1 MLLTARCANC
11 FQHCNIIL
19 NNIYF
24 EHQISISEWFMND
37 CVTMKPVV
45 IKLCNTVIHLIK
57 IKCYIFLNG
66 EQLFKIVIMLPSIPV
81 FFYWLIHAT
90 MSLYVQ
96 YIGIFAYIYV
106 CIDKFNF
113 FIQNIFF
120 FSFFFSFYF
129 TMIFPPLHLVLQRS
143 VQMLSLG
150 QYHILVTT
158 RNDTSVQVPFM
169 CSSIQSMV
177 AEW

>member
-1 MLLTARCANC
+1 
-11 FQHCNIIL
+11 
-19 NNIYF
+19 
-24 EHQISISEWFMND
+24 MND

-106 CIDKFNF
+106 CIDKLNF
-113 FIQNIFF
+113 FIKNIFF
-120 FSFFFSFYF
+120 LFSFLFISPWYF
-129 TMIFPPLHLVLQRS
+129 LLCILCFNDLYRCFHLVS
-143 VQMLSLG
+143 VTSWSPLEMIHQFRFHLCVHLFKAWW
-150 QYHILVTT
+150 L
-158 RNDTSVQVPFM
+158 NDSEQ
-169 CSSIQSMV
+169 
-177 AEW
+177 